1 MSRRVMLA
9 DEASGEYLAAP
20 TADGATE
27 LRRHVCDECVWT
39 ASPLDTVSGDG
50 QTLRSLSGCELSAAA
65 AGADPAAPTPA
76 QIDEEFG
83 TYASLLV
90 PPRHTLSRASV
101 DDPLLAG
108 GRVFGFVD
116 APERLPSEYLADLET
131 QGYTI
136 LDGCMSKDMVR
147 NVHAVVE
154 STKQRLLDDP
164 DTGDRL
170 RNAITA
176 THDSQL
182 HFMGPKLGLI
192 QQTPSVAR
200 SVTHPVALYLIR
212 SYLGHECH
220 LGHIPAFSLMRPAR
234 RVLES
239 PRASGWH
246 AVRLNN
252 PHPFP
257 SRGVRFALTMR
268 R

>member
-20 TADGATE
+20 TADGVTE
-27 LRRHVCDECVWT
+27 LRRHVCDECIWT
-39 ASPLDTVSGDG
+39 ASGDG
-50 QTLRSLSGCELSAAA
+50 AALRSLSGCELSAAA

-246 AVRLNN
+246 AVRLNS
-252 PHPFP
+252 PRPFP
-257 SRGVRFALTMR
+257 AVVCVLP
-268 R
+268 